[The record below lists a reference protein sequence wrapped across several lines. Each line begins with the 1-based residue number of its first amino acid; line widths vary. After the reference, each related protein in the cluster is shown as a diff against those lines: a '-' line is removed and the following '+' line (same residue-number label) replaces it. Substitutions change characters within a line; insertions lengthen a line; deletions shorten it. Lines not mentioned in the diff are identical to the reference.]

1 MNLKGKTILITGGRR
16 VGAKLAVALAERGA
30 NVALSYFKSRER
42 IEAVAADVRRH
53 SVRAVAIAA
62 DLRQPADA
70 EALVT
75 RTVAELGSIDGLV
88 NMASE
93 FHPKSFDELQAS
105 DFDEAIASNLKAPY
119 LVAVAAARAMRKQP
133 VVDGLQGKIVNFADW
148 AVERPYKGFLPYFIA
163 KGGVVTMTRALAVEL
178 APTIT
183 VNAIAPAMIDP
194 PPNLSP
200 EDIEAI
206 RQASPLKRVGTPA
219 DANNLVLYLLEGTDF
234 ATGAVYRIDGGRFLG
249 TENG

>member
-1 MNLKGKTILITGGRR
+1 MNLRGKTILITGGRR
-16 VGAKLAVALAERGA
+16 VGSQLALQLAERGA
-30 NVALSYFKSRER
+30 NVALSYFRSRER
-42 IEAVAADVRRH
+42 IEAVAAEVRQH
-53 SVRAVAIAA
+53 GVRASAIAA

-70 EALVT
+70 DALVA

-93 FHPKSFDELQAS
+93 FHLQPFDDLTAS
-105 DFDEAIASNLKAPY
+105 DFDEALASTLKAPY
-119 LVAVAAARAMRKQP
+119 LVAVAAARAMRRQP
-133 VVDGLQGKIVNFADW
+133 AADGIQGKIINFADW
-148 AVERPYKGFLPYFIA
+148 AVERPYRGFLPYFIA
-163 KGGVVTMTRALAVEL
+163 KGGVVAMTRALAVEL
-178 APTIT
+178 APTIA

-194 PPNLSP
+194 PPGLSP
-200 EDIEAI
+200 EDIEEI
-206 RQASPLKRVGTPA
+206 RQASPLKRVGTPS